1 MSGWISYVGDLL
13 NGLTPWC
20 KLPHS
25 FNRGF
30 TLQGA
35 RVSLTNVCSRYN
47 KDFPSPS
54 PCVRTLNIMATK
66 DTNSQ
71 SASGWVQSTV
81 ESERMGRISSLK
93 SFKRTEDKWTGKLQ
107 RTPNGFRIHEAP
119 RPNEDS

>member
-13 NGLTPWC
+13 NILTPWC
-20 KLPHS
+20 KIPHN
-25 FNRGF
+25 NRGF

-47 KDFPSPS
+47 EDFPSPS

-71 SASGWVQSTV
+71 SASGRVQSTV
-81 ESERMGRISSLK
+81 QSERMGRITSLK
-93 SFKRTEDKWTGKLQ
+93 SFKRTEDKWTG
-107 RTPNGFRIHEAP
+107 RTPEDPERIQNSRSTETK
-119 RPNEDS
+119 